1 MKMNQASAAVADGAD
16 NFAKKYL
23 TETLPLFQEYA
34 KPEFQMAMNAM
45 VQAYH
50 SGGTVYICGNGGS
63 AGTAG
68 HMVND
73 LAKGSVVEGRKR
85 LRVIGLA
92 DNMSLLTAYAN
103 DCGYESIF
111 VEQMKSL
118 WKRGDV
124 LIAISCSGNSPNVVK
139 AAEYARAND
148 GYVIGLIG
156 FSGGKLKDLCQHP
169 IHFKS
174 FNYGAVEDAQLM
186 FSHLSSQYLYQY
198 IKERGP
204 AFEV

>member
-1 MKMNQASAAVADGAD
+1 MQTSHLAVGAD
-16 NFAKKYL
+16 DFAKNYL
-23 TETLPLFQEYA
+23 SETLPLFQEYA
-34 KPEFQMAMNAM
+34 KPEFQSAMNAM

-50 SGGTVYICGNGGS
+50 RGSTVFICGNGGS

-73 LAKGSVVEGRKR
+73 LAKGSVVEGKKR

-118 WKRGDV
+118 WKKGDV
-124 LIAISCSGNSPNVVK
+124 LIAITCSGNSPNVVK
-139 AAEYARAND
+139 AAEYAKAN
-148 GYVIGLIG
+148 GGEVIGLIG
-156 FSGGKLKDLCQHP
+156 FSGGKVKEFCQHP

-186 FSHLSSQYLYQY
+186 FSHLSSQYLHKY
-198 IKERGP
+198 IKEFGP
-204 AFEV
+204 EFQTGRD

>member
-1 MKMNQASAAVADGAD
+1 MNSSSDLAKGASE
-16 NFAKKYL
+16 FAGKYL

-34 KPEFQMAMNAM
+34 GPEFQSAMDAL
-45 VQAYH
+45 VKAYAAG
-50 SGGTVYICGNGGS
+50 STIFICGNGGS

-73 LAKGSVVEGRKR
+73 LAKGSVVDGKKR

-103 DCGYESIF
+103 DNGYESIF

-118 WKRGDV
+118 WNPGDV

-139 AAEYARAND
+139 AAEYARAN
-148 GYVIGLIG
+148 GGEVISLVG
-156 FSGGKLKDLCQHP
+156 FSGGKLKDLSNHP
-169 IHFKS
+169 IYFKS
-174 FNYGAVEDAQLM
+174 YNYGSVEDAQLM
-186 FSHLSSQYLYQY
+186 FSHLSSQYLYKF
-198 IKERGP
+198 IKES
-204 AFEV
+204 

>member
-1 MKMNQASAAVADGAD
+1 MEKQLANGAGD
-16 NFAKKYL
+16 FAKKYL

-34 KPEFQMAMNAM
+34 GAEFKTAMDAM

-50 SGGTVYICGNGGS
+50 RGSTVYICGNGGS

-73 LAKGSVVEGRKR
+73 LAKGSVVEGKKR

-103 DCGYESIF
+103 DNGYESIF
-111 VEQMKSL
+111 VEQLKSL
-118 WKRGDV
+118 WAPGDV

-139 AAEYARAND
+139 ACQYARDN
-148 GYVIGLIG
+148 GGQVIGLVG
-156 FSGGKLKDLCQHP
+156 FSGGKLKELSNHP
-169 IHFKS
+169 IYFKS
-174 FNYGAVEDAQLM
+174 YNYGSVEDAQLM
-186 FSHLSSQYLYQY
+186 FSHLSSQFLYQY
-198 IKERGP
+198 IKENGP
-204 AFEV
+204 AFGA